1 MKTPALFY
9 KINKSTVTTS
19 DYILWANHSL
29 EKNISSPSL
38 FILSHFS
45 NRDNIFEV
53 EAYFK
58 RALKELEIEEP
69 CFAECARGYI
79 GFLAEEIMKG
89 DNPAHIF
96 DLARE
101 IFLIVATELDYPD
114 DLMEWYK
121 ISEMIDR
128 LQYDEEA
135 MDVVEK
141 EVLFIIREEAKR
153 SSECL

>member
-9 KINKSTVTTS
+9 KINKNFVTTS
-19 DYILWANHSL
+19 DYIIWSHHSL
-29 EKNISSPSL
+29 EKGISSPSL
-38 FILSHFS
+38 SILSSFS
-45 NRDNIFEV
+45 YSDNIFEV

-58 RALKELEIEEP
+58 RALKELEIEEAS
-69 CFAECARGYI
+69 FAESARSYI

-89 DNPAHIF
+89 ENHAHIF

-114 DLMEWYK
+114 DLMEWYE
-121 ISEMIDR
+121 ISELIDR

-135 MDVVEK
+135 MDVVEAD
-141 EVLFIIREEAKR
+141 VLAAIRREAKL
-153 SSECL
+153 SSGNL